1 MENAH
6 IARAFRQLADIME
19 LHGENPFKVRSY
31 QNAYLTIRKLP
42 EPLEKQTSE
51 DWDQIPGV
59 GQAISAKI
67 GELLASGEL
76 SAYRKLADQ
85 TPSGV
90 LEMLE
95 IPGLGPKKVR
105 LLWKELGLESV
116 GELAYACGE
125 NRLIEVSGFGPK
137 TQKDIEEK
145 IRFYNQT
152 RNKHLWK
159 DARLLAEETMSWIKT
174 GWPES
179 DLEMTG
185 ELRRMSP
192 VVSEIVLMWTL
203 PDKQEW
209 PQTSPWQVAGEESL
223 WLEREG
229 YPRVKVWKARE
240 ASQGRIMWIST
251 GSEAYVG
258 HHQMAVARSAPGVS
272 EADFLHANGL
282 PMHDPECR
290 EDPEWAKLFDHR
302 AEPLVRPSDIRG
314 IIHAH
319 STWSDG
325 WNSLEE
331 MAQACMDSGYSYLVI
346 SDHSRS
352 AFYANGL
359 SVERII
365 LQHEEIDALNGRL
378 GSFRILKGI
387 ECDIL
392 SQGELDYEDDIL
404 SRFDVVIASIH
415 SQLRMDESRA
425 MSRLLGAIAHPA
437 THIVGHMTGR
447 LLLSR
452 EGYPVNHRRIIE
464 ACAQHGVSIELNAN
478 PMRLDMDYTWIP
490 YAMECG
496 VKIAVNPDA
505 HSVKGI
511 EDMAFGLAVARKG
524 GLTPSACLNSLNA
537 DELLAFLH
545 G

>member
-6 IARAFRQLADIME
+6 IARAFRQLAEIME
-19 LHGENPFKVRSY
+19 LHGENPFKIRSY

-42 EPLEKQTSE
+42 EPLDNQTSE

-85 TPSGV
+85 TPAGV

-152 RNKHLWK
+152 KNKHLWK
-159 DARLLAEETMSWIKT
+159 DARLLAEETISWIKT
-174 GWPES
+174 GWPDSE
-179 DLEMTG
+179 LVMTG

-192 VVSEIVLMWTL
+192 VVSEIELMWTL
-203 PDKQEW
+203 PDLEDW
-209 PQTSPWQVAGEESL
+209 PQTSPWQVEGEEAL

-240 ASQGRIMWIST
+240 ATQGGILWIST

-258 HHQMAVARSAPGVS
+258 HHQMAVARLAPGVS
-272 EADFLHANGL
+272 EADFLDTNGL

-290 EDPEWAKLFDHR
+290 ENPEWAKIFDSR

-331 MAQACMDSGYSYLVI
+331 MARVCMDAGYSYLVI

-365 LQHEEIDALNGRL
+365 LQHEEIDDLNDRL

-392 SQGELDYEDDIL
+392 SQGELDYEDDML

-415 SQLRMDESRA
+415 SQLRMDETKA
-425 MSRLLGAIAHPA
+425 MKRLLGAIAHPA
-437 THIVGHMTGR
+437 THILGHLTGR

-464 ACAQHGVSIELNAN
+464 ACAHHGVSIELNAN

-496 VKIAVNPDA
+496 VKMAVNPDA

-511 EDMAFGLAVARKG
+511 EDIVFGLAVARKG
-524 GLTPSACLNSLNA
+524 GLTPSACLNSLNV

>member
-19 LHGENPFKVRSY
+19 LHGENPFKIRSY
-31 QNAYLTIRKLP
+31 QNAYLTIRKFP
-42 EPLEKQTSE
+42 EPLENQTPE

-85 TPSGV
+85 TPAGV
-90 LEMLE
+90 LEMLG

-137 TQKDIEEK
+137 TQKEIEEK

-152 RNKHLWK
+152 KNKHLWK
-159 DARLLAEETMSWIKT
+159 DARYLAEETISWIKT
-174 GWPES
+174 GWPDSE
-179 DLEMTG
+179 LVMTG
-185 ELRRMSP
+185 ELRRMAP
-192 VVSEIVLMWTL
+192 VVSEIELMWTL
-203 PDKQEW
+203 PDLQEW
-209 PQTSPWQVAGEESL
+209 PQTSPWQVEGVEAL

-240 ASQGRIMWIST
+240 ATQGRIMWIST

-258 HHQMAVARSAPGVS
+258 HHRMTVARLAPGVS
-272 EADFLHANGL
+272 EADFLDANGL
-282 PMHDPECR
+282 PLHDPECR
-290 EDPEWAKLFDHR
+290 ENPEWAKLFDSR
-302 AEPLVRPSDIRG
+302 VEPLVRPSDIRG

-331 MAQACMDSGYSYLVI
+331 MARACMDAGYSYLVI

-365 LQHEEIDALNGRL
+365 LQHEEIDALNDRL

-392 SQGELDYEDDIL
+392 SQGELDYEDDML

-415 SQLRMDESRA
+415 SQLRMDESKA
-425 MSRLLGAIAHPA
+425 MKRLLGAIAHPA
-437 THIVGHMTGR
+437 THILGHMTGR

-464 ACAQHGVSIELNAN
+464 ACAHHGVSIELNAN

-496 VKIAVNPDA
+496 VKMAVNPDA

-511 EDMAFGLAVARKG
+511 EDMTFGLAVARKG
-524 GLTPSACLNSLNA
+524 GLTPSACLNSLNV